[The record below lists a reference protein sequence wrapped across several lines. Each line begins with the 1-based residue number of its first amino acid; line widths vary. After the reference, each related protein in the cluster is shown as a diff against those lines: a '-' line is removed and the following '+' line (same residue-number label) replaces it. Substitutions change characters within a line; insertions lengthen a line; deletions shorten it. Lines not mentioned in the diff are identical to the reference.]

1 MPFIG
6 NQPTSETIADHKTYT
21 GDGTRT
27 VFGVQYTG
35 NFVSVYQNGIKLTE
49 NNDYTIND
57 SGVYITFAIAPEL
70 GDTISLV
77 GENEITDLAR
87 SSYVRESFTS
97 TASQT
102 IFQLNSNIKA
112 SDRINVFLNGLK
124 LSEIDYTLD
133 YTNNRVTF
141 ASGRAVNDVVAVE
154 IFTPGFR
161 SDSHFTRG
169 DKAHHLG
176 VANPSSLN
184 NDVTIDA
191 DENAM
196 MVGPLT
202 INSVVTVNGNLTIV

>member
-35 NFVSVYQNGIKLTE
+35 NFVSVYQNGLKLTE

-57 SGVYITFAIAPEL
+57 SGVYITFTIAPEL

>member
-102 IFQLNSNIKA
+102 IFQLNSNIKT

-161 SDSHFTRG
+161 SGIHPATG
-169 DKAHHLG
+169 EKAVHQG
-176 VANPSSLN
+176 VANPSTLN
-184 NDVTIDA
+184 NDITIDA

>member
-184 NDVTIDA
+184 NDITIDA

>member
-141 ASGRAVNDVVAVE
+141 ASGRTANDVVAVE
-154 IFTPGFR
+154 IITPGFR

>member
-1 MPFIG
+1 MPYFG
-6 NQPTSETIADHKTYT
+6 NTPTQETISDRKSYT

-27 VFGVQYTG
+27 IFGVQYVS
-35 NFVSVYQNGIKLTE
+35 NFVSVYQNGIKVVETT
-49 NNDYTIND
+49 DYTID
-57 SGVYITFAIAPEL
+57 ASGTFITFVNAPES
-70 GDTISLV
+70 GDAIDLV
-77 GENEITDLAR
+77 GINEITDLAR
-87 SSYVRESFTS
+87 SSYVRETFTA

-102 IFQLNSNIKA
+102 QFNLDSNISA
-112 SDRINVFLNGLK
+112 SDKINVHLNGIR

-141 ASGRAVNDVVAVE
+141 ASGRAVNDVIAIE
-154 IFTPGFR
+154 IVFPGFR

>member
-27 VFGVQYTG
+27 IFGVQYTA

-57 SGVYITFAIAPEL
+57 SGNYITFVLAPEL

-154 IFTPGFR
+154 IFTPGF
-161 SDSHFTRG
+161 
-169 DKAHHLG
+169 
-176 VANPSSLN
+176 
-184 NDVTIDA
+184 
-191 DENAM
+191 
-196 MVGPLT
+196 
-202 INSVVTVNGNLTIV
+202 

>member
-27 VFGVQYTG
+27 IFGVQYTA

-57 SGVYITFAIAPEL
+57 SGNYITFVLAPEL
-70 GDTISLV
+70 GDTVNLV

-87 SSYVRESFTS
+87 SSYVRENFTS

-102 IFQLNSNIKA
+102 IFQLNSNINA
-112 SDRINVFLNGLK
+112 SDKINVFLNGIK
-124 LSEIDYTLD
+124 LQETDYVLS
-133 YTNNRVTF
+133 YTNNTITF
-141 ASGRAVNDVVAVE
+141 AVGRNLDDVVAAE
-154 IFTPGFR
+154 IITPGFR